1 MAPVYAHREYLAA
14 YYITARFILIDRLL
28 QAYRRPLAMIDAD
41 VEIKRDLE
49 GFFELDRHDV
59 GLIIRDEGK
68 LEWRRLLAAAVF
80 VNDTARARQFV
91 RFVADCVADDIWGDL
106 PFSLDALYLSFCH
119 QAALAQSEIRFGK
132 IPMGMS
138 DHNFTPSRGSGIA
151 RAIASAPTSRSVF
164 EPPVDAGP
172 AADAGDNWRC
182 VSLPSRKRLMN
193 TAETA
198 AASVFAVGEKYLSV
212 QLEDSCRVSFIPMAC
227 NGQRR
232 WPAGCAAGCGTG
244 GVAGAFAGS
253 RCKAAERYYRFLCD
267 NLIEYARCAGLFIKE
282 PGTCEWIRRDVR
294 QGDVFFDIGANIG
307 IYTIMAAHQV
317 GSAGKVVAFEPHA
330 ANFAALINNVAANGF
345 GDRVIPCNAG
355 AHASSGFLTFNY
367 ASLTA
372 GTSNSQLDG
381 DCVPGRAPF
390 HPVAHEL
397 KPAVALDELVASG
410 VLPRPTH
417 VKIDVD
423 GNEMEILA
431 GMAGLL
437 SHADRPRSLSIEVN
451 AEEQVEC
458 ERRLRPVRLPIGQ
471 HQRDENRRQAQ
482 APGPLGGP

>member
-1 MAPVYAHREYLAA
+1 MSRVIHS
-14 YYITARFILIDRLL
+14 DGL
-28 QAYRRPLAMIDAD
+28 Q
-41 VEIKRDLE
+41 
-49 GFFELDRHDV
+49 
-59 GLIIRDEGK
+59 
-68 LEWRRLLAAAVF
+68 W
-80 VNDTARARQFV
+80 
-91 RFVADCVADDIWGDL
+91 
-106 PFSLDALYLSFCH
+106 
-119 QAALAQSEIRFGK
+119 
-132 IPMGMS
+132 
-138 DHNFTPSRGSGIA
+138 
-151 RAIASAPTSRSVF
+151 
-164 EPPVDAGP
+164 P
-172 AADAGDNWRC
+172 A
-182 VSLPSRKRLMN
+182 
-193 TAETA
+193 
-198 AASVFAVGEKYLSV
+198 
-212 QLEDSCRVSFIPMAC
+212 PMA
-227 NGQRR
+227 GRLRSRLWDRWRSKSVRR
-232 WPAGCAAGCGTG
+232 VEVQGRGT
-244 GVAGAFAGS
+244 V
-253 RCKAAERYYRFLCD
+253 YRFLCD

-317 GSAGKVVAFEPHA
+317 GPAGKVVAFEPHA

-431 GMAGLL
+431 GMARLL
-437 SHADRPRSLSIEVN
+437 SHADRPLSLSIEVN

-458 ERRLRPVRLPIGQ
+458 ERRLVLCGYQLASTNETRTGAKRK
-471 HQRDENRRQAQ
+471 RQGRWVAHDRYN
-482 APGPLGGP
+482 AIFEAIYPGPRRAIANGADV